1 MPPRLLSRAE
11 WTVTSLAGSD
21 VTLPCEVTGD
31 PWPTIRWSR
40 DELDIDLYSD
50 EHKMMMRDTGQ
61 LVIPEVKVE
70 DAASY
75 LCVAENPAGLV
86 SQEITLV
93 IHGISC

>member
-1 MPPRLLSRAE
+1 
-11 WTVTSLAGSD
+11 VTSLAGSD